1 MIRLIQREIERL
13 KKQILEL
20 GAMVEERV
28 RMAVKAVEEND
39 QELSAVVVRG
49 DREIDE
55 REVDLEEECLKI
67 LALYQP
73 VANDLRFII
82 AVLKINNDLE
92 RLGDLAVNIAERAA
106 CVAEFEKGEI
116 VTDLRVMADK
126 VQTMLRM
133 SLDSLVNIDPAL
145 ARDVCAMDDEV
156 DDIHANLFIKF
167 EDAVR
172 RRPDRL
178 HQLTHLMGVSRN
190 LERMADHTTNI
201 AEDVI
206 YMSVGE
212 IVRHRAEGFHP
223 EHAQP
228 GACDEN
234 GQ

>member
-1 MIRLIQREIERL
+1 MLRLIQREIEKL

-28 RMAVKAVEEND
+28 RMAVKAIEEND
-39 QELSAVVVRG
+39 HDLSSEVIRG
-49 DREIDE
+49 DWEIDQ

-67 LALYQP
+67 LALHQP

-106 CVAEFEKGEI
+106 CLAAFERNEI
-116 VTDLRVMADK
+116 VTDLTVMAGK

-133 SLDSLVNIDPAL
+133 SLDSLVNTDPAL

-156 DDIHANLFIKF
+156 DEIHANLFSKF

-212 IVRHRAEGFHP
+212 IVRHRAEGFRP
-223 EHAQP
+223 EQIVP
-228 GACDEN
+228 GTCGED